1 MRRSRVPVLEKRSS
15 GSNTKYN
22 SSLRGTTSRGPGK
35 TRNNFSVS
43 MVSTRSGTESK
54 TREDEREKEVEP
66 TIEIDLETPDQS
78 VDELEKKTTESTP
91 MPNAEEPNPKP
102 MEFSPIDDV
111 EDAIGNTEET
121 VKEDSQVKKTSFT
134 ERLAM
139 MVGIKTKENVTE
151 EPKAERARTF
161 GTVST
166 KTTEANPREEQ
177 TKAEATAEERPT
189 ADHEEATLELGDLMA
204 KLNQIDKKLKHSEED
219 REVIRKE
226 LRYNKH
232 EYLDSY
238 FNLAKATD
246 ERLKEM
252 TDKVEATNK
261 EREGNIKKDLQQ
273 LKNRYDDVNSQ
284 IGSLEK
290 RLDTM
295 SKNQAESSG
304 AIQTKLDAILR
315 NSTSQERP
323 AADRTQGTRVDFVE
337 PQRGKRQST
346 PLPLTRNTVSIAP
359 TADKT
364 ITKSGN
370 SNTTSG
376 PGDSTA
382 SSNAGPD
389 AMTWASTWE
398 MMNRTLE
405 AYATRNTNS
414 SDRRDGKSR
423 KTFKKPKEFK
433 DDSDG
438 CIDTWVEVMRLH
450 LEQDNLNDE
459 RQACTAI
466 LSNLEGTALKCVV
479 AKKEEERDTAD
490 KIFEILLNRFGS
502 GMKGHQ
508 AMMRFEKRR
517 QRDDESI
524 DRFLD
529 DLESLRRRSDP
540 EESTNR
546 RNFSIAS
553 KFIDGVKSDDLRT
566 MLATYYT
573 LSKDSAPTPE
583 EMRQKSRE
591 YMLMKPKKYSYTENR
606 NTQGGSQPQRS
617 SWYKPRDDMD
627 KRRSCANCGS
637 ADHHVA
643 DCTTYKQGM
652 KSLGYAPDEEDMSQM
667 EEHEYYSGLIIKIGA
682 RCFFCSQEG
691 HFRMDCPLFWEAV
704 KDQSH
709 PKHKLALAAVQNQRN
724 RQNEFESRNLGA
736 PSTELPTKT
745 VKAVTHVNGAIE
757 SAAGNS
763 LEINYEK
770 AVTEAIA
777 KVKQDLAAK
786 EIEQRLKLEIERQ
799 NFNEALTGSNQTP
812 EAVPG
817 STKTGNCNTVKM
829 VTGKPFGISKIGAR
843 IMSIITVGGHEV
855 TRNLSEPSDQTIM
868 HIDVYADYLSCI
880 SPQTT
885 SRALRA
891 LLMRGGSKSVR
902 VDSRY
907 TEAYGPHEVM
917 LNIDGINIYT
927 KTMITCDEDL
937 IGQIYVGKEELKVR
951 SIGHCAMLEEDA
963 MHIGTEADVTGH
975 VLDISGKK
983 TQLRG
988 LLDTGAVLSVIPIET
1003 WERMGFDKGDLIDSR
1018 IRLSAANKGALRVL
1032 GRTIIALNLGE
1043 RNLWMSFIVVENL
1056 DESDQFILGR
1066 DFIRNFD
1073 VTIDLNNA
1081 MFRIR
1086 NPDRR
1091 YAIKPVNLIMANEN
1105 KAQVFL
1111 SRRVRL

>member
-1 MRRSRVPVLEKRSS
+1 MLEKRSS

-22 SSLRGTTSRGPGK
+22 SSLRGTTTMGPK
-35 TRNNFSVS
+35 ITKKNFSVN
-43 MVSTRSGTESK
+43 MVSTRSTAENRAKEGMEG
-54 TREDEREKEVEP
+54 ERVEP

-78 VDELEKKTTESTP
+78 VDETRKMATESTP

-102 MEFSPIDDV
+102 IEFSPIDDA
-111 EDAIGNTEET
+111 EDAIGNTEKT
-121 VKEDSQVKKTSFT
+121 VKEDSQVKRTSFT
-134 ERLAM
+134 EKLAM
-139 MVGIKTKENVTE
+139 MVGIKRKENVTE

-166 KTTEANPREEQ
+166 KTTEANPREGHA
-177 TKAEATAEERPT
+177 KAEATAKERPT
-189 ADHEEATLELGDLMA
+189 ADHEETTIELGDLLA
-204 KLNQIDKKLKHSEED
+204 KLNQIDKRLKHSEED
-219 REVIRKE
+219 REVIKKE

-252 TDKVEATNK
+252 SDKVEATNE
-261 EREGNIKKDLQQ
+261 EREKNIKTDMQQ
-273 LKNRYDDVNSQ
+273 LKSRYDDVNSQ
-284 IGSLEK
+284 LGSLE
-290 RLDTM
+290 RRMDTM
-295 SKNQAESSG
+295 SKSQAESSC
-304 AIQTKLDAILR
+304 AIQAKLDAILR
-315 NSTSQERP
+315 SSTPQERP

-337 PQRGKRQST
+337 PQRNKRQST
-346 PLPLTRNTVSIAP
+346 PLPITRDAMSIAP
-359 TADKT
+359 TAAKT
-364 ITKSGN
+364 IMKNGT
-370 SNTTSG
+370 SNTTTG

-382 SSNAGPD
+382 NSNTGPD

-405 AYATRNTNS
+405 AFATTNTDS
-414 SDRRDGKSR
+414 SDRREGKSR

-450 LEQDNLNDE
+450 LEQDNSNDE

-546 RNFSIAS
+546 SNFSIAS

-591 YMLMKPKKYSYTENR
+591 YMLMKPKKYSYSENR

-643 DCTTYKQGM
+643 DCRTYKQGM

-667 EEHEYYSGLIIKIGA
+667 EEHEYYNGLIIKIGA
-682 RCFFCSQEG
+682 RCFFCNQEG

-704 KDQSH
+704 KDQNH
-709 PKHKLALAAVQNQRN
+709 PKHKLALTAVQNQRN
-724 RQNEFESRNLGA
+724 RQSEFESRNLGA
-736 PSTELPTKT
+736 PNTELPTKT
-745 VKAVTHVNGAIE
+745 VKAVTHANGALE
-757 SAAGNS
+757 SAAGSS

-770 AVTEAIA
+770 AATEAIA

-799 NFNEALTGSNQTP
+799 NFNEAFTGSKQTP
-812 EAVPG
+812 EAVPV
-817 STKTGNCNTVKM
+817 SEKTGNCNTVKM
-829 VTGKPFGISKIGAR
+829 VTGKPFGISKI
-843 IMSIITVGGHEV
+843 VQE
-855 TRNLSEPSDQTIM
+855 
-868 HIDVYADYLSCI
+868 
-880 SPQTT
+880 
-885 SRALRA
+885 
-891 LLMRGGSKSVR
+891 
-902 VDSRY
+902 
-907 TEAYGPHEVM
+907 
-917 LNIDGINIYT
+917 
-927 KTMITCDEDL
+927 
-937 IGQIYVGKEELKVR
+937 
-951 SIGHCAMLEEDA
+951 
-963 MHIGTEADVTGH
+963 
-975 VLDISGKK
+975 
-983 TQLRG
+983 
-988 LLDTGAVLSVIPIET
+988 
-1003 WERMGFDKGDLIDSR
+1003 
-1018 IRLSAANKGALRVL
+1018 
-1032 GRTIIALNLGE
+1032 
-1043 RNLWMSFIVVENL
+1043 
-1056 DESDQFILGR
+1056 
-1066 DFIRNFD
+1066 
-1073 VTIDLNNA
+1073 
-1081 MFRIR
+1081 
-1086 NPDRR
+1086 
-1091 YAIKPVNLIMANEN
+1091 
-1105 KAQVFL
+1105 
-1111 SRRVRL
+1111 